1 MSSTGRRFAEAIAK
15 HDQNAFAG
23 TLSSAVDFKGLTP
36 RRSWEASTP
45 DEVADVVLGT
55 WFGETDRIT
64 GHQVT
69 DGDDVADTHLVSY
82 RFDITNDDGP
92 HVVEQQ
98 VYYRVDP
105 NDRIDYARVV
115 CSGFR
120 PVEA

>member
-1 MSSTGRRFAEAIAK
+1 MTTTGRRFAEAIATR
-15 HDQNAFAG
+15 DRDAFAA
-23 TLSSAVDFKGLTP
+23 TLSNAVDFKGLTP
-36 RRSWEASTP
+36 RRFWEASSP

-55 WFGETDRIT
+55 WFEESDHIDA
-64 GHQVT
+64 HVVT
-69 DGDDVADTHLVSY
+69 DGEDVHDTHLVSY
-82 RFDITNDDGP
+82 RFDITNDDGR

-120 PVEA
+120 PV